1 MAGWVFYPPFLRIG
15 LTLTMQN
22 DGLSA
27 YMPTTLGKKK
37 DTQKVAPEPV
47 EEDDEYE
54 VEQPIN
60 DPMMAMMPM
69 AFGKQEKK
77 QDLTA
82 RFAKTKRAVYSV
94 PDSSNLKQEEK
105 QPKAPINPVDEDEDD
120 SDDMIGPMPAEAE
133 DLEEEGD
140 DDDDEFPI
148 SHEIVLKDH
157 TKVVPLKVV
166 HADNRPCPP

>member
-1 MAGWVFYPPFLRIG
+1 MG
-15 LTLTMQN
+15 LTLTVKD

-27 YMPTTLGKKK
+27 YMPKTLGKKK
-37 DTQKVAPEPV
+37 DSQKVAPEPV

-69 AFGKQEKK
+69 SFGKQEKK
-77 QDLTA
+77 KDLTA
-82 RFAKTKRAVYSV
+82 SFAKTKRMVYSLL
-94 PDSSNLKQEEK
+94 DLSNFKQEKEK
-105 QPKAPINPVDEDEDD
+105 PKVTVNPVDDEDD

-133 DLEEEGD
+133 DLEEVGD
-140 DDDDEFPI
+140 EDDDEFPI

-157 TKVVPLKVV
+157 TKVVPLNNV
-166 HADNRPCPP
+166 HSDNRPCPP